1 MAYYPV
7 MLDIEGKRCLVVGGG
22 KVACRKIKSL
32 LECGG
37 KVTVIADKLCNE
49 AGELSKENK
58 IDVIHRSYISG
69 DAAGYFLVVAACD
82 DARMNELVANEAK
95 ERGILVNVADNL
107 KLSSYIVPSVL
118 RRQDL
123 TIAVA
128 TGGKSPLLA
137 RKIREELEKTIG
149 DRYEK
154 LLDELSKARGEIK
167 HQNLTIEEKI
177 EIYENI
183 IEKGEKI

>member
-7 MLDIEGKRCLVVGGG
+7 MLDIEDKRCLVVGGG
-22 KVACRKIKSL
+22 KVAYRKVKSL

-37 KVTVIADKLCNE
+37 KVTVIADKLCDE
-49 AGELSKENK
+49 VSRLSKEGK
-58 IDVIHRSYISG
+58 INVIHRSYISG
-69 DAAGYFLVVAACD
+69 DIAGCFLVVAACS
-82 DARMNELVANEAK
+82 DAHINELVANEAK
-95 ERGILVNVADNL
+95 EHGILVNAADNL

-118 RRQDL
+118 RRKDL

-128 TGGKSPLLA
+128 TGGKSPLLS

-154 LLDELSKARGEIK
+154 LLDELSKAREEIK

-183 IEKGEKI
+183 IEKGEKV